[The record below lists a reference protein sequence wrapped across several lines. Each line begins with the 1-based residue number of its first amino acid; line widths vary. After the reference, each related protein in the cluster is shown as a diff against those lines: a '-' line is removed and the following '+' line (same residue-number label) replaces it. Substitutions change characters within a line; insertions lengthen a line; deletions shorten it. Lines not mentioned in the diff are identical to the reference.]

1 MNYLLI
7 VLGILIVLVAYY
19 VYLIYFTEPVVIKL
33 INLSQSNTAVA
44 SSYIKTPNS
53 VKYSYYAWIYISTYP
68 TTNLNSG
75 DFTPLMSYQNKSK
88 NHQFVLYLTSPTTL
102 NCGIGSNTANST
114 ITGPNNTAR
123 PGSDM
128 NTIVITNNVPIQK
141 WIYVVVSTDGI
152 YADIYLDGKL
162 VVSKVLPR
170 KVNGGLDVES
180 TIVFGTG
187 QDVYLANLTRVPY
200 QVDPQTVWT
209 NYMKGNG
216 QSGMSNLYSSYNG
229 KFVLSDGTTSKD
241 YPIF

>member
-7 VLGILIVLVAYY
+7 VLGILIVLIAYY
-19 VYLIYFTEPVVIKL
+19 VYLIYFTEPIVVKL
-33 INLSQSNTAVA
+33 INLNQSNTAV
-44 SSYIKTPNS
+44 SGSLIKNPIS

-68 TTNLNSG
+68 TTLDSG
-75 DFTPLMSYQNKSK
+75 FSPLLSYTPSTGGART
-88 NHQFVLYLTSPTTL
+88 QFVLYLSTPTTL
-102 NCGIGSNTANST
+102 NCGIGSSTST
-114 ITGPNNTAR
+114 ISGSNNTTSLA
-123 PGSDM
+123 GGM
-128 NTIVITNNVPIQK
+128 NSIVITNNVPIQK

-162 VVSKVLPR
+162 VVSKVLQN
-170 KVNGGLDVES
+170 KVNKSLDVNS
-180 TIVFGTG
+180 SITFGTG

-229 KFVLSDGTTSKD
+229 KFVLSDGTSSTD
-241 YPIF
+241 YKIF